1 MKINNELLAAYA
13 EGNVSQEERK
23 TVRQYLMENPQELES
38 VAMMMDEDYDLEVEE
53 DKGKRLDDISDD
65 SFDSPIGAVGGML
78 GSIAAPSL
86 FMSAAA
92 FVPKMMSFHSSIET
106 PKHNDK
112 KSFSDRLDSFMDEL
126 GL

>member
-53 DKGKRLDDISDD
+53 DNDTLDT
-65 SFDSPIGAVGGML
+65 SPDFAIGSVGGMV
-78 GSIAAPSL
+78 GSIAIPSL
-86 FMSAAA
+86 CMSAAA
-92 FVPKMMSFHSSIET
+92 FAPNITSKLSRASS
-106 PKHNDK
+106 K
-112 KSFSDRLDSFMDEL
+112 KQAGKGSFSKRLDNLLDEL
-126 GL
+126 I